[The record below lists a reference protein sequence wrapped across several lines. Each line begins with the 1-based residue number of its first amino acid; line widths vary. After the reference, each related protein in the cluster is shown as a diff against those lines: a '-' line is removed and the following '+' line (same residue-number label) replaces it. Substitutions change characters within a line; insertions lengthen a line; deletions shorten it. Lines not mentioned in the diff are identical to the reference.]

1 MPRAIA
7 SDTPPRDPARAARTT
22 LLRRHHTLALVA
34 MLAIGCG
41 ERRTPAVMP
50 NLTTVPDDRLDAV
63 IESSL
68 ARPGP
73 ENRPATKRDQRAE
86 TIAAT
91 AAAYLGMIFSK
102 DENTTLGVQWM
113 IDDAP
118 ARAPRAP
125 DEASPPKPAEPPAD
139 TTNLVPW
146 VRLK

>member
-1 MPRAIA
+1 MRRWIPSHLRLRA
-7 SDTPPRDPARAARTT
+7 TARAVRTT

-34 MLAIGCG
+34 LLAIGCG

-73 ENRPATKRDQRAE
+73 ENRPATVRDQRAE
-86 TIAAT
+86 TFAAT
-91 AAAYLGMIFSK
+91 AAAYLGMILSK

-113 IDDAP
+113 IDDPP
-118 ARAPRAP
+118 ARAARAP
-125 DEASPPKPAEPPAD
+125 DEAPPARPAETPAD
-139 TTNLVPW
+139 TSNLVPW